1 MARVYTPTPHLDNSQ
16 PGVRR
21 FIHTIRLL
29 GGWHWPFYP
38 ATPGATSRTLPPNFA
53 PGSTE
58 PVFALSP
65 FEALEGKR
73 WYKIIQLRAASAS
86 GAETL

>member
-21 FIHTIRLL
+21 FIHTLRLL

-38 ATPGATSRTLPPNFA
+38 ATPGATSMTLPPNFA

-58 PVFALSP
+58 PVWALRP

-73 WYKIIQLRAASAS
+73 WYKIIELRAASAS
-86 GAETL
+86 NSETL